1 MILIDKAKVAVLF
14 LFIRLTFHKEK
25 RSLAAH
31 DLAGT
36 KLQSSDNNFEFSA
49 QTGFELFSWIRINTT
64 GF

>member
-1 MILIDKAKVAVLF
+1 MILIDKAKVAVCLF

-36 KLQSSDNNFEFSA
+36 KLQSSDNNFEFSIIP
-49 QTGFELFSWIRINTT
+49 GRIHTA
-64 GF
+64 GMEDAI

>member
-1 MILIDKAKVAVLF
+1 MILIDKAKVAVCLF

-36 KLQSSDNNFEFSA
+36 KLQSSDNNF
-49 QTGFELFSWIRINTT
+49 L
-64 GF
+64 